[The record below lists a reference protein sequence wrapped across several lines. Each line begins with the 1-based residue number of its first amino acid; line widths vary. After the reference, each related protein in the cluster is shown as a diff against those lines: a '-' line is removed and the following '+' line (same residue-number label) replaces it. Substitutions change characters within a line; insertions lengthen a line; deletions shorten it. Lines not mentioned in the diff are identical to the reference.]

1 MKWFL
6 YLVITKERL
15 LSEQYQL
22 TAHLPLSF
30 CGKIDP
36 FMHNP
41 PSEFNLPLG
50 LSYGLPD
57 CNTNFGTPRVS
68 LPLLLLLTLV
78 LLKFFRLVFMLR
90 SLCPVTELRFGE
102 VTIWWGWPLKA
113 TCDHWMVTIDKILF
127 DQDSGR

>member
-41 PSEFNLPLG
+41 PSEFNIPLG
-50 LSYGLPD
+50 LSYGLAD
-57 CNTNFGTPRVS
+57 CNTNFWNSTG
-68 LPLLLLLTLV
+68 
-78 LLKFFRLVFMLR
+78 
-90 SLCPVTELRFGE
+90 
-102 VTIWWGWPLKA
+102 
-113 TCDHWMVTIDKILF
+113 LF
-127 DQDSGR
+127 ALFVAVNTGAAEIF